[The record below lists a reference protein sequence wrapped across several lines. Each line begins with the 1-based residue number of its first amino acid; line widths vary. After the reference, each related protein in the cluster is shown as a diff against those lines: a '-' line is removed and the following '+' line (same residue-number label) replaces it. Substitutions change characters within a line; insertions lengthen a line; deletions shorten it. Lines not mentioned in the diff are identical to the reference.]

1 MTVTS
6 LDMNWFCRAFHSVF
20 LHFHEFFV
28 DIIENIVA
36 LKITLQNPNLVQ
48 KTSSDFHL
56 LNFTA
61 FLCVS
66 LHFHK
71 FFGRSLKI
79 FVALKICL
87 TKIQICILLQ
97 LYTRQ
102 VQTRFKNYFHFL
114 SFAAHFCLCLY
125 VFTSFLLSQRD
136 NWKLAVHVK
145 LFFTV
150 AANEDLLPF
159 PSLLH

>member
-1 MTVTS
+1 
-6 LDMNWFCRAFHSVF
+6 MNWFCRAFHSVF

-48 KTSSDFHL
+48 KTSSDVKNYFHL
-56 LNFTA
+56 LNFASVFFVCLCIFTS
-61 FLCVS
+61 FLGGDWKYWAS
-66 LHFHK
+66 QN
-71 FFGRSLKI
+71 I
-79 FVALKICL
+79 VALKI
-87 TKIQICILLQ
+87 QISILLQ